1 MYGYAYDPEA
11 EPLTFNLSEND
22 QSNGNSAFNN
32 DENTENDQDE
42 EAKLSSNTSDTLELR
57 IISSDNYTD
66 Q

>member
-32 DENTENDQDE
+32 DEDTENDLNE
-42 EAKLSSNTSDTLELR
+42 EAKLSSNASDTLELR
-57 IISSDNYTD
+57 IISSDNFTD